1 MMPAISD
8 DAGNFCAEIHQTLRM
23 LLVEAGEFADGR
35 GVVCEWAEMDS
46 SLGGEGIGQYPRAS
60 PHKAAGE
67 KRGAIPD

>member
-1 MMPAISD
+1 
-8 DAGNFCAEIHQTLRM
+8 M
-23 LLVEAGEFADGR
+23 LLVEAGEFADRR

-46 SLGGEGIGQYPRAS
+46 SLGGERSGQHPRAS